1 MIFQERFLFFAVLLA
16 IVLPSKAKGQT
27 ETEDDES
34 DDIEW
39 YYRYNYIIAA
49 SLLAFLIVMSAFI
62 FYRRNKG
69 APCCGERD
77 NDGIDEKENIGWG
90 GSRQN
95 SQADQDWF
103 SWNASILGR
112 GASSRTK
119 TTCNES
125 VASDSL
131 KNSATCID
139 VESLKK
145 YVSTENLDCSDTVQ
159 EDVTVTRS
167 SKKINWSNLELSSS
181 PVAKKSLSFF
191 SDNISIES
199 KPKTSG
205 ERQNQGELDSMKI
218 SFAGNELDAISKL
231 IEDARDKHLIDKD
244 GMKSANSILE
254 QIYFSHMN
262 DQPLNESKV

>member
-1 MIFQERFLFFAVLLA
+1 MSYFYF
-16 IVLPSKAKGQT
+16 KNK
-27 ETEDDES
+27 EDDES

-125 VASDSL
+125 VAPDSL

-145 YVSTENLDCSDTVQ
+145 YVSTGIVYEEN
-159 EDVTVTRS
+159 
-167 SKKINWSNLELSSS
+167 KIL
-181 PVAKKSLSFF
+181 
-191 SDNISIES
+191 
-199 KPKTSG
+199 
-205 ERQNQGELDSMKI
+205 M
-218 SFAGNELDAISKL
+218 
-231 IEDARDKHLIDKD
+231 
-244 GMKSANSILE
+244 
-254 QIYFSHMN
+254 
-262 DQPLNESKV
+262 